1 MIQDMEATLD
11 ACKTGR
17 GGGGGRR
24 CQDHVLLRSDSH
36 LETKAAGVGLRFVS
50 YPVIPTWPAGA
61 AGCPAS
67 QDGSQLIN
75 TVPASYWP
83 RVPEEWGGG
92 NPHHRD
98 AAWVS
103 ASWCRHA
110 GLRTCL
116 KRRQDAR
123 DVL

>member
-1 MIQDMEATLD
+1 MLHAAVLSEEAVPPCWR
-11 ACKTGR
+11 AGR
-17 GGGGGRR
+17 GGGRW

-75 TVPASYWP
+75 TVPRLLLAP
-83 RVPEEWGGG
+83 RSVGGG
-92 NPHHRD
+92 PALATGMPTVPRSH
-98 AAWVS
+98 AAGT
-103 ASWCRHA
+103 R
-110 GLRTCL
+110 GLGR
-116 KRRQDAR
+116 A
-123 DVL
+123 